1 MEKTSKKI
9 LTVILCAMLTSVSLV
24 SCAGSGENE
33 KNPSAQTTQEQQS
46 TQTEASGESQN
57 AERPSSPN
65 PDSSSNDSHDIQTDT
80 YKEQI
85 SYYMSLTESLQ
96 ADLIKLK
103 EENYIDA
110 CEYQMQIKT
119 LEQTIQDLKDTIV
132 SMTESINPPSIDGI
146 QTPPSNDNLSVKTEY
161 KYTTSNGEVTITE
174 YTGSSLDV
182 AIPSFINGNPVT
194 CIGEEAF
201 KGKQIR
207 SVVIP
212 SGVKKIDWF
221 AFSGCTVLELIT
233 IPSSVISVQ
242 YAAFDLCP
250 KSLVIKCN
258 KGSYI
263 EAYAKSWGMNVTA
276 E

>member
-1 MEKTSKKI
+1 MKKTSKRI
-9 LTVILCAMLTSVSLV
+9 FTVIMCAMLTSASLA
-24 SCAGSGENE
+24 SCTVGEENE
-33 KNPSAQTTQEQQS
+33 KIPS
-46 TQTEASGESQN
+46 TQGTQGQPPIQTEVSGESQN
-57 AERPSSPN
+57 VEKPSSN
-65 PDSSSNDSHDIQTDT
+65 SNNTSNDSHDIQTDT

-103 EENYIDA
+103 EENYIDV

-119 LEQTIQDLKDTIV
+119 LEQTIKDLKDTIV

-146 QTPPSNDNLSVKTEY
+146 QTPSNDNLSVKSEY

-174 YTGSSLDV
+174 YTGSGIDV
-182 AIPSFINGNPVT
+182 AIPSHINGNPVT

-221 AFSGCTVLELIT
+221 AFSGCTALESIT
-233 IPSSVISVQ
+233 IPSSVMSVC
-242 YAAFDLCP
+242 YGAFDYCP
-250 KSLVIKCN
+250 KILTVKCS

-263 EAYAKSWGMNVTA
+263 EAYAKSWGIKTLT

>member
-1 MEKTSKKI
+1 MKKTSKRF
-9 LTVILCAMLTSVSLV
+9 LTVILCALLTSVSLA
-24 SCAGSGENE
+24 SCSVGEENEKKPSAQGTQMQQSIQTEISGEN
-33 KNPSAQTTQEQQS
+33 
-46 TQTEASGESQN
+46 QN
-57 AERPSSPN
+57 AEKPSS
-65 PDSSSNDSHDIQTDT
+65 SSSGNSSDSSHDIQTDT

-85 SYYMSLTESLQ
+85 SYYMSLAESLQ

-119 LEQTIQDLKDTIV
+119 LEQTIKDLKDTIV

-146 QTPPSNDNLSVKTEY
+146 QTPSNDNLSVKSEY

-174 YTGSSLDV
+174 YTGSGIDV
-182 AIPSFINGNPVT
+182 AIPSHINGNPVT

-221 AFSGCTVLELIT
+221 AFSGCTALESIT
-233 IPSSVISVQ
+233 IPSSVMSVC
-242 YAAFDLCP
+242 YGAFDYCP
-250 KSLVIKCN
+250 KILTVKCS

-263 EAYAKSWGMNVTA
+263 EAYAKSWGIKTLT

>member
-1 MEKTSKKI
+1 MKKTSKKI
-9 LTVILCAMLTSVSLV
+9 LTVILCAMLTSASLA
-24 SCAGSGENE
+24 SCTVGEESE
-33 KNPSAQTTQEQQS
+33 KSPSVQGTQGQQS
-46 TQTEASGESQN
+46 VQTEVSGDSQN
-57 AERPSSPN
+57 AEKPSSPN
-65 PDSSSNDSHDIQTDT
+65 TDSSSNTSHDIQTDT

-103 EENYIDA
+103 EENYIDV

-132 SMTESINPPSIDGI
+132 SMTESINPPSSGGI
-146 QTPPSNDNLSVKTEY
+146 QTPSNDNLSVKTEY
-161 KYTTSNGEVTITE
+161 KYTASNGEVTITE
-174 YTGSSLDV
+174 YTGSGLDI
-182 AIPSFINGNPVT
+182 AIPSHINGNPVT

-207 SVVIP
+207 SVIIP
-212 SGVKKIDWF
+212 SGIKKIDWF
-221 AFSGCTVLELIT
+221 AFSGCTALESIT
-233 IPSSVISVQ
+233 IPSSVMSVG
-242 YAAFDLCP
+242 YGAFDYCP
-250 KSLVIKCN
+250 KALTVKCS

-263 EAYAKSWGMNVTA
+263 EAYAKSWGIKVLT

>member
-1 MEKTSKKI
+1 MKKTSKKI
-9 LTVILCAMLTSVSLV
+9 LTVILCAMLTSVSLA
-24 SCAGSGENE
+24 SCASGEENE
-33 KNPSAQTTQEQQS
+33 KNPSVQGTQGQQS
-46 TQTEASGESQN
+46 IQTEVSGESQN
-57 AERPSSPN
+57 VEKPSSN
-65 PDSSSNDSHDIQTDT
+65 SNNTSNDSHDIQTDT

-103 EENYIDA
+103 EENYIDV

-132 SMTESINPPSIDGI
+132 SMTESINPPSSDGI
-146 QTPPSNDNLSVKTEY
+146 QTPPNDNLSVKTEY

-174 YTGSSLDV
+174 YTGNSLDV

-212 SGVKKIDWF
+212 SGVKKIEWF
-221 AFSGCTVLELIT
+221 AFSGCTALESIT
-233 IPSSVISVQ
+233 IPSSVMSVG
-242 YAAFDLCP
+242 YGAFDYCP
-250 KSLVIKCN
+250 KIMTIKCY
-258 KGSYI
+258 KDSYI
-263 EAYAKSWGMNVTA
+263 EAYAKSWGIKVLT

>member
-1 MEKTSKKI
+1 MKKTSKKI
-9 LTVILCAMLTSVSLV
+9 LTVILCAMLTSVSLA
-24 SCAGSGENE
+24 SCASGEENE
-33 KNPSAQTTQEQQS
+33 KNPSVQGTQGQQS
-46 TQTEASGESQN
+46 IQTEVSGESQN
-57 AERPSSPN
+57 VEKPSSPN
-65 PDSSSNDSHDIQTDT
+65 SDSSSNGSHDIQTDT

-103 EENYIDA
+103 EENYIDV
-110 CEYQMQIKT
+110 CEYQMQIKA

-132 SMTESINPPSIDGI
+132 SMTESINPPSSDGI
-146 QTPPSNDNLSVKTEY
+146 QTPPNDKLSVKTEY

-221 AFSGCTVLELIT
+221 AFSGCTVLESIT

-242 YAAFDLCP
+242 YGAFDLCP

>member
-1 MEKTSKKI
+1 MKKTSKRI
-9 LTVILCAMLTSVSLV
+9 FTVIMCAMLTSASLA
-24 SCAGSGENE
+24 SCTVGEENE
-33 KNPSAQTTQEQQS
+33 KIPS
-46 TQTEASGESQN
+46 TQGTQGQPPIQTEVSGESQN
-57 AERPSSPN
+57 VEKPSSN
-65 PDSSSNDSHDIQTDT
+65 SNNTSNDSHDIQTDT

-103 EENYIDA
+103 EENYIDV

>member
-46 TQTEASGESQN
+46 TQTEASGEYQN
-57 AERPSSPN
+57 TEKPYSPN
-65 PDSSSNDSHDIQTDT
+65 SSDSSNGSHDIQTDT

-96 ADLIKLK
+96 AELVKIK
-103 EENYIDA
+103 ENNYIEVS
-110 CEYQMQIKT
+110 EYQMKIKT
-119 LEQTIQDLKDTIV
+119 LEQTIQDLKDTV
-132 SMTESINPPSIDGI
+132 ASMTESINPPSPDTV
-146 QTPPSNDNLSVKTEY
+146 QTPSNDNLSLKTEY
-161 KYTTSNGEVTITE
+161 KYTTINGEVTITE
-174 YTGSSLDV
+174 YTGSGLDV
-182 AIPSFINGNPVT
+182 AIPSHINGNPVT

-207 SVVIP
+207 SVVVP

-221 AFSGCTVLELIT
+221 AFSGCTVLESVT
-233 IPSSVISVQ
+233 IPSSVISVH
-242 YAAFDLCP
+242 YGAFDLCP

>member
-1 MEKTSKKI
+1 MKKTSKKI
-9 LTVILCAMLTSVSLV
+9 LTVILCTMLTSASLA
-24 SCAGSGENE
+24 SCTVGEENE
-33 KNPSAQTTQEQQS
+33 KNPSVQGTQEQQS
-46 TQTEASGESQN
+46 IQTEASGESQN

-132 SMTESINPPSIDGI
+132 SMTESINPPSSDGI
-146 QTPPSNDNLSVKTEY
+146 QTPTNDNLSVKTEY

-221 AFSGCTVLELIT
+221 AFSGCTVLEVIT